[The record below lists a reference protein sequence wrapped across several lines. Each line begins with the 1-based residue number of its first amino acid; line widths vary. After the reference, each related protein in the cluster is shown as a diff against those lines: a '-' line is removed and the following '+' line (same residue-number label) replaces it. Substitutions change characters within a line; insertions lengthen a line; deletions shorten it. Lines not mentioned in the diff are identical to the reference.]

1 MNDVVSPMATPHAL
15 TRPALPMT
23 LPRDPAGYRPHALHD
38 STMVWKQTNCYVDL
52 WIELLSQ
59 WGFEPHAMLPFTVT
73 QDFEGDQFTF
83 FKVPLEDL
91 ERLYGIVVQEH
102 AIFEPLPYHIG
113 QQVRRGNVMLVE
125 VDAWHLPDTRGISY
139 QREHTKTTIGIDA
152 IDLQAGE
159 IGYFHNAG
167 YYRAAGDDYRGLF
180 DIGSST
186 SLAPYVE
193 CAKRRFE
200 PLRGPALHETALS
213 LLTRHFKR
221 RPASSPIA
229 AFRAALAKDAAV
241 IASRP
246 ISYFH
251 SYSFNTLR
259 QLGANFEL
267 LGRCLRWLDAPDANG
282 TDGNGAFT
290 ACVAA
295 CNTIA
300 SEAMVLEFRL
310 ARACARRN
318 EDRCESTL
326 ETIEHAYGS
335 LIDELGV
342 RLGDN
347 DAPPR
352 LCHDSNTA
360 RPDARSSL
368 Q

>member
-1 MNDVVSPMATPHAL
+1 MSDVVSPMAVSDAL
-15 TRPALPMT
+15 TRLASPMK
-23 LPRDPAGYRPHALHD
+23 LPRDPANYCPHALHN

-59 WGFEPHAMLPFTVT
+59 WDFEPHAMLPFTVT

-102 AIFEPLPYHIG
+102 AIFEPLPYHID

-125 VDAWHLPDTRGISY
+125 VDAWHLPDTRGLSY
-139 QREHTKTTIGIDA
+139 HREHTKTTIGIDA

-180 DIGSST
+180 SIGSSA
-186 SLAPYVE
+186 SLVPYVE

-200 PLRGPALHETALS
+200 PLRGPALHEAVLS
-213 LLTRHFKR
+213 LLARHFKR

-241 IASRP
+241 IASRSL
-246 ISYFH
+246 SYFH

-267 LGRCLRWLDAPDANG
+267 LGRCLRWLGAPNANG
-282 TDGNGAFT
+282 TDGTGAFS

-295 CNTIA
+295 CDTIA

-310 ARACARRN
+310 ARACARRH

-326 ETIEHAYGS
+326 EIIEHAYES

-342 RLGDN
+342 RLGGN
-347 DAPPR
+347 DVLPR
-352 LCHDSNTA
+352 LQRDSNAA
-360 RPDARSSL
+360 RPDTPSPL